1 MKQSV
6 LNPPGLELFAGFAAS
21 RRSDIEV
28 ALREYLPTSSVAGTD
43 RFNQA
48 LEYVV
53 FPGGKRLRMYL
64 TLVASLLGG
73 APEETGLKLACAIEF
88 IHTSSITLD
97 DLPAMDDANL
107 RRNRRVVHLEF
118 GEGASILVAISL
130 LNQAYVLFSEA
141 VPVDAPANRRRVLI
155 NEAASCIGS
164 GGMIAGQSA
173 EMLFSGSNAD
183 DSVLTSRELKTTGLM
198 RLMMTAGGIA
208 AGALDSD
215 IAALATF
222 GERLGQAYQIYD
234 DLADASGNRQM
245 IGKDVG
251 QDSRHLRPTMLVGLD
266 GNQARRHAE
275 KLVEM
280 GKKELE
286 RFGNRREA
294 EMLRSA
300 ADFIVSGFGGQK
312 E

>member
-1 MKQSV
+1 
-6 LNPPGLELFAGFAAS
+6 
-21 RRSDIEV
+21 
-28 ALREYLPTSSVAGTD
+28 
-43 RFNQA
+43 
-48 LEYVV
+48 
-53 FPGGKRLRMYL
+53 
-64 TLVASLLGG
+64 
-73 APEETGLKLACAIEF
+73 
-88 IHTSSITLD
+88 
-97 DLPAMDDANL
+97 
-107 RRNRRVVHLEF
+107 
-118 GEGASILVAISL
+118 
-130 LNQAYVLFSEA
+130 
-141 VPVDAPANRRRVLI
+141 
-155 NEAASCIGS
+155 
-164 GGMIAGQSA
+164 MIAGQSA

>member
-141 VPVDAPANRRRVLI
+141 VPVDAPANR
-155 NEAASCIGS
+155 
-164 GGMIAGQSA
+164 
-173 EMLFSGSNAD
+173 
-183 DSVLTSRELKTTGLM
+183 
-198 RLMMTAGGIA
+198 
-208 AGALDSD
+208 
-215 IAALATF
+215 
-222 GERLGQAYQIYD
+222 
-234 DLADASGNRQM
+234 
-245 IGKDVG
+245 
-251 QDSRHLRPTMLVGLD
+251 
-266 GNQARRHAE
+266 
-275 KLVEM
+275 
-280 GKKELE
+280 
-286 RFGNRREA
+286 
-294 EMLRSA
+294 
-300 ADFIVSGFGGQK
+300 
-312 E
+312 